1 VYRGR
6 AIHPSAWKGFSAKS
20 ISSKLHTPV
29 PLRADNGIFHFSF
42 SASCSC
48 WLAETGYIIP
58 VLAVE
63 ESVVR
68 CEIRTAAAKLFA
80 GVDAWSGD
88 VYNPLTIIEL
98 KPVALA
104 CHAWVK

>member
-1 VYRGR
+1 L
-6 AIHPSAWKGFSAKS
+6 SARSSLRLPLVS
-20 ISSKLHTPV
+20 ISASQ
-29 PLRADNGIFHFSF
+29 HFSF

-63 ESVVR
+63 ESVVT

-88 VYNPLTIIEL
+88 VYNPLTVIKL